1 MIRLDHQEDDNDYH
15 DKDEKEAEQ
24 DNAYQHFYS
33 RPDDDSCLLQLFVQS
48 TTPIDYFLPSTTIA
62 HLVSPSCILVQKRVD
77 DAPAPPFYIVSWKG
91 IWGSGPWTNLH
102 SCLSNYDPS
111 SSFLFSLT
119 ALPSCAPLRGGVY
132 RGQGPSLR
140 P

>member
-1 MIRLDHQEDDNDYH
+1 MIRLDHQEDDDDYH
-15 DKDEKEAEQ
+15 DEDEKEAEQ
-24 DNAYQHFYS
+24 DNAYQHFS
-33 RPDDDSCLLQLFVQS
+33 FLQLFVQS

-77 DAPAPPFYIVSWKG
+77 DAPAPPFYIVLWKG